1 MTHFTRTLA
10 SFFVCIAILSGCSS
24 TPAEQFTVPALKE
37 RSEAQNSPEFE
48 RIKDSYSQMKAKYEK
63 DTNDAAALTKLAE
76 IFVVEARATG
86 DHHYYYP
93 AALSVID
100 RSLAK
105 KPDDFEALVTKGT
118 VLMTFHRFT
127 EALDIAERAN
137 RVSQG
142 GNAYVFGLLTDANI
156 ELGNYDQAIAMSDK
170 MQALRPDLRSYSR
183 AAYLR
188 EIYGDRVG
196 AKKAMKMAGE
206 SGMFG
211 MEDKAWAFNEFAK
224 LYLGE
229 GALDTAEFIYKGIL
243 EERPNYAHAMSGL
256 AMVAA
261 ARDDYKTAI
270 ELLTKAAT
278 ISDEHVFD
286 EQLAD
291 MYVVAGDA
299 VNAKKMQEMA
309 LFEFRDHG
317 KAGWQVNR
325 EFAEFALSH
334 GIELEE
340 ALKRATED
348 YNERK
353 NNIDAA
359 STYAYALAMNG
370 KTQEAIPIIEQA
382 MRLKTDNAQLYFR
395 AAVIYD
401 KAGKKEMA
409 KTWLEKATKLNPYLT
424 PLTRKQAKEM
434 MAAYASK

>member
-1 MTHFTRTLA
+1 MTRPANIFLVLLLA
-10 SFFVCIAILSGCSS
+10 VQIGC
-24 TPAEQFTVPALKE
+24 TAQETQKFTVPVLKE
-37 RSEAQNSPEFE
+37 RSAVQNSKEYE
-48 RIKDSYSQMKAKYEK
+48 RIKESYTQMKAKYDK
-63 DTNDAAALTKLAE
+63 DTNDFSALTKLAE

-93 AALSVID
+93 AALTVIE
-100 RSLAK
+100 RALTK

-118 VLMTFHRFT
+118 LLMTFHRFAD
-127 EALDIAERAN
+127 ALDIAQRAD
-137 RVSQG
+137 RLSSG
-142 GNAYVFGLLTDANI
+142 GNAYVYGLLTDANI
-156 ELGNYDQAIAMSDK
+156 ELGNYDEAVKMSDK

-188 EIYGDRVG
+188 EIFGDRHG
-196 AKKAMKMAGE
+196 AKIAMKMAGE

-211 MEDKAWAFNEFAK
+211 MEDKAWAFNELAK
-224 LYLGE
+224 LYQGE

-261 ARDDYKTAI
+261 ARDDHKTAI

-291 MYVVAGDA
+291 LYVVAGDA

-309 LFEFRDHG
+309 LFEFRDHA

-340 ALKRATED
+340 ALKRATDD

-370 KTQEAIPIIEQA
+370 KAQEAIPVIEQA

-401 KAGKKEMA
+401 KAGNIEMA
-409 KTWLEKATKLNPYLT
+409 KMWLEKAVKRNPYLT

-434 MAAYASK
+434 MAVYASK

>member
-1 MTHFTRTLA
+1 MTRLA
-10 SFFVCIAILSGCSS
+10 NIFLALILVAVFGCRAQE
-24 TPAEQFTVPALKE
+24 TQKFTVPALKE
-37 RSEAQNSPEFE
+37 RSSAQNSKEYD
-48 RIKDSYSQMKAKYEK
+48 RIKESYSQMKAKYEK
-63 DTNDAAALTKLAE
+63 DTNDFGALTKLAE

-93 AALSVID
+93 AALAVID
-100 RSLAK
+100 RALTK

-118 VLMTFHRFT
+118 LLMTFHRFAD
-127 EALDIAERAN
+127 ALDIAQRAD
-137 RVSQG
+137 RLSSG
-142 GNAYVFGLLTDANI
+142 GNAYVYGLLTDANI
-156 ELGNYDQAIAMSDK
+156 ELGNYDEAVKMSDK

-188 EIYGDRVG
+188 EIFGDRVG

-243 EERPNYAHAMSGL
+243 EERPSYAHAMSGL

-261 ARDDYKTAI
+261 AKDDYKTAI

-291 MYVVAGDA
+291 LYVVTGDA

-353 NNIDAA
+353 KNIDAA

-370 KTQEAIPIIEQA
+370 KAQDAIPVIEQA

-401 KAGKKEMA
+401 KAGNKEIA
-409 KTWLEKATKLNPYLT
+409 KVWLEKAMKRNPYLT

-434 MAAYASK
+434 MAVYASK